1 MSFWGGFVEGFAT
14 ELGKG
19 VDKAVDT
26 DAEIVKDTVKIGVN
40 KYLENEQE
48 IKTEKKTIRDE
59 LDMLRALKFSLPKA
73 ASIIRAG
80 QTANVIKLTN
90 KYTGAD
96 PNDLWDGTTKFAEEK
111 GLTVNDVLDKLV
123 KTPKFEVGNLKVQQP
138 KEGLLSALG
147 LQRDISKDIR
157 EGIATRVC
165 DTGATTTTRDDV
177 AIMPGGLTKAGKSLV
192 STSSDN
198 IDQTIL
204 KLTKK
209 KIDGTITPG
218 EEKLLSTVADLK
230 YGTTALG
237 KINIPGVISGQ
248 PPQTQIPIDMNL
260 MNRLYKKGLSQDPDA
275 KDAQR
280 QLDKIIKGIRNQPGG
295 KALANAILDTLEKT
309 K

>member
-111 GLTVNDVLDKLV
+111 GLTVNDILDKLV
-123 KTPKFEVGNLKVQQP
+123 KTPAFDAGNLKVEQP
-138 KEGLLSALG
+138 QGSLLSALG
-147 LQRDISKDIR
+147 LGTDVSSRIKK
-157 EGIATRVC
+157 GIATRVG

>member
-14 ELGKG
+14 EVGKAIDKDVERTNQL
-19 VDKAVDT
+19 VD
-26 DAEIVKDTVKIGVN
+26 DTVKIGLN
-40 KYLENEQE
+40 KYLENEEE
-48 IKTEKKTIRDE
+48 IKKEKKTIRDE
-59 LDMLRALKFSLPKA
+59 LDTLRALKFSLPKA

-90 KYTGAD
+90 KYSGAD

-111 GLTVNDVLDKLV
+111 GLTVNDILDKLV

-138 KEGLLSALG
+138 QGSLLSALG
-147 LQRDISKDIR
+147 LGTDVSSRIQK
-157 EGIATRVC
+157 GIATRVG
-165 DTGATTTTRDDV
+165 DTGATTTTRDDIAV
-177 AIMPGGLTKAGKSLV
+177 MPGGLTATGKGLI

-204 KLTKK
+204 KLSKK
-209 KIDGTITPG
+209 KIAGTIEPG
-218 EEKLLSTVADLK
+218 EETLLKEITDLK
-230 YGTTALG
+230 YGKTALD
-237 KINIPGVISGQ
+237 KINVSPFFGGAK
-248 PPQTQIPIDMNL
+248 QTNIPIDMNL
-260 MNRLYKKGLSQDPDA
+260 MNRLYKKGLSQDPNA

>member
-111 GLTVNDVLDKLV
+111 GLTVNDILDKLV
-123 KTPKFEVGNLKVQQP
+123 KTPAFDAGNLKVEQP
-138 KEGLLSALG
+138 QGSLLSALG
-147 LQRDISKDIR
+147 LGTDVSSRIQK
-157 EGIATRVC
+157 GITTRVGGT
-165 DTGATTTTRDDV
+165 DTTTTARDDV

-192 STSSDN
+192 STSSDT
-198 IDQTIL
+198 IDKRVLAAIDRLDIPQIE
-204 KLTKK
+204 KD
-209 KIDGTITPG
+209 KII
-218 EEKLLSTVADLK
+218 
-230 YGTTALG
+230 
-237 KINIPGVISGQ
+237 INIKAGGKFENILGFGFPSGDAKSGGASL
-248 PPQTQIPIDMNL
+248 PQNMQELKN
-260 MNRLYKKGLSQDPDA
+260 LYKKAEVDGDQDA
-275 KDAQR
+275 KEELKKKLNSMRSIMGNNYTDA
-280 QLDKIIKGIRNQPGG
+280 IID
-295 KALANAILDTLEKT
+295 ILDD
-309 K
+309 

>member
-40 KYLENEQE
+40 KYLENEEE

-59 LDMLRALKFSLPKA
+59 LDTLRALKFSLPKA

-90 KYTGAD
+90 RYSGAD

-111 GLTVNDVLDKLV
+111 GLTVNDVLNKLV

-138 KEGLLSALG
+138 KGGLLSALG
-147 LQRDISKDIR
+147 LQRDISEDIR
-157 EGIATRVC
+157 EGIATRVG

-177 AIMPGGLTKAGKSLV
+177 AIMPGGLTMAGKKLAT
-192 STSSDN
+192 TSKDGVE
-198 IDQTIL
+198 DRIL
-204 KLTKK
+204 DYLDIKKKRALTKPEQEDYNMLVKLYTKGNIPQQIGIQGGISGSGASPIPPIGDLKKLLDAANAGDKNSENLLEGHLENAKKTLPYAQYK
-209 KIDGTITPG
+209 KIED
-218 EEKLLSTVADLK
+218 ALK
-230 YGTTALG
+230 
-237 KINIPGVISGQ
+237 
-248 PPQTQIPIDMNL
+248 
-260 MNRLYKKGLSQDPDA
+260 
-275 KDAQR
+275 
-280 QLDKIIKGIRNQPGG
+280 
-295 KALANAILDTLEKT
+295 
-309 K
+309 

>member
-90 KYTGAD
+90 KYSGAD

-111 GLTVNDVLDKLV
+111 GLTVNDILDKLV
-123 KTPKFEVGNLKVQQP
+123 KTPKFDAGNLKVEQP
-138 KEGLLSALG
+138 QGSLLSALG
-147 LQRDISKDIR
+147 LGTDVSSRIQK
-157 EGIATRVC
+157 GITTRVGGT
-165 DTGATTTTRDDV
+165 DTTTTARDDV

-192 STSSDN
+192 STSSDT
-198 IDQTIL
+198 IDKRVLAAIDRLDIPQIE
-204 KLTKK
+204 KD
-209 KIDGTITPG
+209 KII
-218 EEKLLSTVADLK
+218 
-230 YGTTALG
+230 
-237 KINIPGVISGQ
+237 INIKAGGKFENILGFGFPSGDAKSGGASL
-248 PPQTQIPIDMNL
+248 PQNMQELKN
-260 MNRLYKKGLSQDPDA
+260 LYKKAEVDGDQDA
-275 KDAQR
+275 KEELKKKLNSMRSIMGNNYTDA
-280 QLDKIIKGIRNQPGG
+280 IID
-295 KALANAILDTLEKT
+295 ILDD
-309 K
+309 

>member
-14 ELGKG
+14 EVGKAIDKDVERTNQL
-19 VDKAVDT
+19 VD
-26 DAEIVKDTVKIGVN
+26 DTVKIGLN
-40 KYLENEQE
+40 KYLENEEE
-48 IKTEKKTIRDE
+48 IKKEKKTIRDE
-59 LDMLRALKFSLPKA
+59 IDTLVGLNFSLPKA

-90 KYTGAD
+90 KYSGAD

-111 GLTVNDVLDKLV
+111 GLTVNDILDKLV

-138 KEGLLSALG
+138 QGSLLSALG
-147 LQRDISKDIR
+147 LGTDVSSRIQK
-157 EGIATRVC
+157 GIATRVG
-165 DTGATTTTRDDV
+165 DTGATTTTRDDIAV
-177 AIMPGGLTKAGKSLV
+177 MPGGLTATGKGLI

-204 KLTKK
+204 KLSKK
-209 KIDGTITPG
+209 KIAGTIEPG
-218 EEKLLSTVADLK
+218 EETLLKEITDLK
-230 YGTTALG
+230 YGKTALD
-237 KINIPGVISGQ
+237 KINVSPFFGGAK
-248 PPQTQIPIDMNL
+248 QTNIPIDMNL
-260 MNRLYKKGLSQDPDA
+260 MNRLYKKGLSQDPNA

>member
-111 GLTVNDVLDKLV
+111 GLTVNDILDKLV
-123 KTPKFEVGNLKVQQP
+123 KTPAFDAGNLKVEQP
-138 KEGLLSALG
+138 QGSLLSALG
-147 LQRDISKDIR
+147 LGTDVSSRIKK
-157 EGIATRVC
+157 GIATRVG
-165 DTGATTTTRDDV
+165 DTGATTTARDDV

-192 STSSDN
+192 STSSDT
-198 IDQTIL
+198 IDKRVLAAIDRLDIPQIE
-204 KLTKK
+204 KD
-209 KIDGTITPG
+209 KII
-218 EEKLLSTVADLK
+218 
-230 YGTTALG
+230 
-237 KINIPGVISGQ
+237 INIKAGGKFENILGFGFPSGDAKSGGASL
-248 PPQTQIPIDMNL
+248 PQNMQELKN
-260 MNRLYKKGLSQDPDA
+260 LYKKAEVDGDQDA
-275 KDAQR
+275 KEELKKKLNSMRSIMGNNYTDA
-280 QLDKIIKGIRNQPGG
+280 IID
-295 KALANAILDTLEKT
+295 ILDD
-309 K
+309 